1 MKREWLYKAIAFV
14 YSSEQPASTFTLH
27 PWSLT
32 IHPPNF
38 ILACLSLLEKMQLKP
53 IFSVA
58 VFGGAF
64 LAAAHPG
71 HHEERPSPEVQ
82 AFKRDVHHGLQKC
95 STRFEQDGL
104 QARAESR
111 RKSVVDM
118 HRRQLMA
125 RDTNAVLNKSHNMT
139 GNVSPSMSADK
150 IFKSSDESLLSW
162 PKPRRGDWT
171 VLDSWRKDSFATAR
185 RRTWSSGYCGAAIH

>member
-1 MKREWLYKAIAFV
+1 
-14 YSSEQPASTFTLH
+14 
-27 PWSLT
+27 
-32 IHPPNF
+32 
-38 ILACLSLLEKMQLKP
+38 MQLKP

-95 STRFEQDGL
+95 STRLEQNGL

-125 RDTNAVLNKSHNMT
+125 RDTT
-139 GNVSPSMSADK
+139 SP
-150 IFKSSDESLLSW
+150 I
-162 PKPRRGDWT
+162 
-171 VLDSWRKDSFATAR
+171 
-185 RRTWSSGYCGAAIH
+185 I